1 MVRMSDTAYA
11 VESFEL
17 LDDGEPEKQ
26 LTCEGWFHARVGVR
40 GMQLAIPDQ
49 PLMIEDWRRPS
60 PGLISMFGE
69 TGRNCRF
76 KLQTRVAAAIEP
88 KLPGTRLLVLL
99 ENNDGMTIDVSQSL
113 KLAKVVAPQVFS
125 EADQALVMRFE
136 GLGDNCEFGLMQRQV
151 GRERLS
157 LLRYAG
163 SRETHRL
170 IEAVQQDFVGFGTA
184 EDLWISTFH
193 GEWIATSQRYG
204 FNFHTGEHVDAMTE
218 AQIREAESTKLT
230 FMAGKLVEDLESCS
244 KVFVRRV
251 ADDQPEAGMGELY
264 DALRAKGPATL
275 LWVVPA
281 TDAAPHGTVEHIRGR
296 LFRGY
301 HGAFAPYSTAIDYD
315 SASWIALLRAAEAV
329 IARHDPEGE
338 ALVATAAAAMPP
350 ELVAPGLVA
359 PGLVAPGPAAPGS
372 ADALEPARA
381 NEAPPT
387 ETDTA
392 SWRVLTGATETLP
405 GAPAPDVEPAPPP
418 PDDGG
423 FLGRLFGRKRQDG
436 V

>member
-11 VESFEL
+11 VEAFEL

-26 LTCEGWFHARVGVR
+26 LTVEGWFHARVGVR
-40 GMQLAIPDQ
+40 GMQLAVPDK
-49 PLMIEDWRRPS
+49 PLMIEEWRRPS

-76 KLQTRVAAAIEP
+76 KLQVRIDSESER
-88 KLPGTRLLVLL
+88 KLDGTRLLVLL
-99 ENNDGMTIDVSQSL
+99 ENNDGMTIDVSPQLRVL
-113 KLAKVVAPQVFS
+113 KSTVPLVFP

-163 SRETHRL
+163 SRETWRL
-170 IEAVQQDFVGFGTA
+170 IEAVRQDFAGFGTPD
-184 EDLWISTFH
+184 DLWINTFH
-193 GEWIATSQRYG
+193 SEWIATSQLYG
-204 FNFHTGEHVDAMTE
+204 FNFHTGEHVDAMSE
-218 AQIREAESTKLT
+218 AQIRTAESTKLT

-251 ADDQPEAGMGELY
+251 ADDQPEAGMAELY
-264 DALRAKGPATL
+264 EALRQKGPATL
-275 LWVVPA
+275 LWVTPA
-281 TDAAPHGTVEHIRGR
+281 TAEKPHGTVEHVRAR

-301 HGAFAPYSTAIDYD
+301 HGHFAPYSSAIDYD
-315 SASWIALLRAAEAV
+315 PTSWIALLREAEAV
-329 IARHDPEGE
+329 IARHGPEGE
-338 ALVATAAAAMPP
+338 ALAAAA
-350 ELVAPGLVA
+350 E
-359 PGLVAPGPAAPGS
+359 
-372 ADALEPARA
+372 
-381 NEAPPT
+381 T
-387 ETDTA
+387 E
-392 SWRVLTGATETLP
+392 SWRVLTGATE
-405 GAPAPDVEPAPPP
+405 APAGEAPPASEIAPP

-436 V
+436 G

>member
-11 VESFEL
+11 VEAFEL

-26 LTCEGWFHARVGVR
+26 LTVEGWFHARIGVR
-40 GMQLAIPDQ
+40 GMQLAIPDK
-49 PLMIEDWRRPS
+49 PLMIADWRRPS

-76 KLQTRVAAAIEP
+76 KLQVRIDPESER

-99 ENNDGMTIDVSQSL
+99 ENNDGMTIDVSPSL
-113 KLAKVVAPQVFS
+113 TVSKVTAPLVFP

-163 SRETHRL
+163 SRETWRL
-170 IEAVQQDFVGFGTA
+170 VEAVRQDFEGFGTA
-184 EDLWISTFH
+184 EDLWINTFH
-193 GEWIATSQRYG
+193 SEWIATSQRYG

-218 AQIREAESTKLT
+218 GQIREGESTKLT
-230 FMAGKLVEDLESCS
+230 FMAQKLVEDLESCS

-251 ADDQPEAGMGELY
+251 ADEQPEAGMAELY
-264 DALRAKGPATL
+264 EALRSKGPATL
-275 LWVVPA
+275 LWVTPA
-281 TDAAPHGTVEHIRGR
+281 TDETPHGTVEHVRER

-301 HGAFAPYSTAIDYD
+301 HGHFAPYSTAIDYD
-315 SASWIALLRAAEAV
+315 PHSWITLLRAAEAV
-329 IARHDPEGE
+329 IARHGPDGE
-338 ALVATAAAAMPP
+338 VVEAAATPAA
-350 ELVAPGLVA
+350 EPGLNA
-359 PGLVAPGPAAPGS
+359 
-372 ADALEPARA
+372 
-381 NEAPPT
+381 
-387 ETDTA
+387 TDTE
-392 SWRVLTGATETLP
+392 SWRVLTGTAS
-405 GAPAPDVEPAPPP
+405 APSGEAPPASEIEPP

-423 FLGRLFGRKRQDG
+423 FIGRLFGRKRQDG
-436 V
+436 A

>member
-17 LDDGEPEKQ
+17 LDDGTPEKQ
-26 LTCEGWFHARVGVR
+26 LTVEGWFHARVGVR
-40 GMQLAIPDQ
+40 GMQLAIPDK
-49 PLMIEDWRRPS
+49 PLMIEEWRRPS

-76 KLQTRVAAAIEP
+76 KLQTRIDPAVEP

-99 ENNDGMTIDVSQSL
+99 ENNDGMTIDVSPQL
-113 KLAKVVAPQVFS
+113 KLAKVVAPLVFS

-163 SRETHRL
+163 SRETWRL
-170 IEAVQQDFVGFGTA
+170 IEAVNQDFEGFGTA
-184 EDLWISTFH
+184 EDLWINTFH
-193 GEWIATSQRYG
+193 SEWIATSQRYG

-218 AQIREAESTKLT
+218 AQIREGESTKLT
-230 FMAGKLVEDLESCS
+230 FMAQKLVEDMESCT

-251 ADDQPEAGMGELY
+251 ADDQPEAGMDELY
-264 DALRAKGPATL
+264 DALRRKGPATL

-281 TDAAPHGTVEHIRGR
+281 TDERPHGTVEHVRAR

-301 HGAFAPYSTAIDYD
+301 HGQFAPYSTAIDYD
-315 SASWIALLRAAEAV
+315 SHSWIVLLRAAEAV
-329 IARHDPEGE
+329 IAGHGPAGE
-338 ALVATAAAAMPP
+338 TVQPAPAEPAAMRTGAGDGLRRRTRAGGTPA
-350 ELVAPGLVA
+350 VA
-359 PGLVAPGPAAPGS
+359 
-372 ADALEPARA
+372 DR
-381 NEAPPT
+381 
-387 ETDTA
+387 
-392 SWRVLTGATETLP
+392 SWRTARWRPGRWRRPKRSIRRARTSRRPPRPTPPAGAC
-405 GAPAPDVEPAPPP
+405 
-418 PDDGG
+418 
-423 FLGRLFGRKRQDG
+423 
-436 V
+436 